1 MRFESTL
8 PRAEHVTRSTE
19 LLSHPVRIIQSNV
32 RVAPDDK
39 LALWFLFYSL
49 EIPGAMLR
57 GNQIYLLETRR
68 FDFLLAAVDL

>member
-39 LALWFLFYSL
+39 LAL
-49 EIPGAMLR
+49 
-57 GNQIYLLETRR
+57 
-68 FDFLLAAVDL
+68 